1 MLSFEE
7 QLARAQ
13 SRLDTVHSKL
23 DKLRAIRPSLIDL
36 SLRENAVGAR
46 IGQTLADKLEVLPKL
61 REFGFRD
68 IVLGTLNYAF
78 PDEPQVDDD
87 FMVYL
92 RDHQIDMDGCFAL
105 TDVGITGP
113 DGTFTPSPS
122 LLKLR
127 DYRVPNTL
135 HEIYLSDEGMAAQY
149 DAATLEKS
157 LPASVDWI
165 RRNVA
170 GDHGK
175 PPRIIINI
183 VDGCDAFSENLARTC
198 SILRIL
204 AGLPIDGVSIEDGR
218 GTFFPFQV
226 GEFVAIAHEILPRHM
241 QLLVHVHAGA
251 GFENASVIEALL
263 NGADG
268 VWAGLPKRTAVNGH
282 ASLAELI
289 ANLVRIGNP
298 SMNEYQLES
307 MLPLASEI
315 QERMDG
321 KPVPDDLPILGANA
335 YRLPLTAFRQRNDR
349 FLDLPPERI
358 GGSYRYRICPVV
370 SDPAVIAGRL
380 AEITG
385 DAIDSFPLQQLE
397 LMVRLMRQDLR
408 AGRRIAYDEPG
419 QLLALYA
426 RARPHAAA
434 AP

>member
-1 MLSFEE
+1 
-7 QLARAQ
+7 
-13 SRLDTVHSKL
+13 
-23 DKLRAIRPSLIDL
+23 
-36 SLRENAVGAR
+36 
-46 IGQTLADKLEVLPKL
+46 
-61 REFGFRD
+61 
-68 IVLGTLNYAF
+68 
-78 PDEPQVDDD
+78 
-87 FMVYL
+87 MVYL
-92 RDHQIDMDGCFAL
+92 RDHEIDMNGCFAL
-105 TDVGITGP
+105 TDVGITGL
-113 DGTFTPSPS
+113 DDTFAPSPS

-127 DYRVPNTL
+127 AYRVPNTL
-135 HEIYLSDEGMAAQY
+135 HEIYLTDEGMAGQY
-149 DAATLEKS
+149 DAATLGKS

-165 RRNVA
+165 RCNVA

-204 AGLPIDGVSIEDGR
+204 AELPIDGVSIEDGR

-226 GEFVAIAHEILPRHM
+226 GEFVAIAREILPRPK

-251 GFENASVIEALL
+251 GFENACVIEALL

-298 SMNEYQLES
+298 SMNEYRLES

-321 KPVPDDLPILGANA
+321 EPVPDDLPILGANA

-380 AEITG
+380 AEVTG
-385 DAIDSFPLQQLE
+385 EAIDAFPLQQLE
-397 LMVRLMRQDLR
+397 QMVRLMRQDLR

-419 QLLALYA
+419 QLLALYE
-426 RARPHAAA
+426 RAMPHAAV